1 LSELDVIV
9 IGGGPAGSTAGALLA
24 RQGRSVRLYDR
35 ERHPRFHVGESLL
48 PQSERLLRR
57 LGVWDQLAAHGFQ
70 RKWGAHFTFEP
81 DGGSNHIVFA
91 GALRTQGG
99 SRPPAQAFQVR
110 RAEFDNLLLR
120 NAQAQG
126 VDVREGVEVTE
137 VRFAGDR
144 AIGVRVRGADGVEE
158 DVDAKV
164 VFDATGR
171 EAMLGGQLR
180 IRERDPVL
188 RQAAMFSHYR
198 GARMGLGRDGGD
210 ILVVGGPAGWY
221 WMIPLDGETT
231 SVGVVFPGGV
241 MAARRGRPLT
251 ELYEELLA
259 ASPEV
264 AGRVAGAERIEDVH
278 PLADFSYRLQQ
289 FAGDGWVTVGDA
301 ACFLDP
307 VFSSG
312 VHVALTTATRAA
324 DDVAAALAKKGR
336 LDAADL
342 AGYERFTR
350 KGLDRFRRYILGYYD
365 PAFVGIFATEPPFEA
380 VRSAVVSALAGG
392 VFHPTIAQRLLEKLF
407 YMGVERHRKRME
419 RGDKPWTVAPAC
431 DARNGAGVEGP
442 QSPAMRDAEPPAPA
456 A

>member
-1 LSELDVIV
+1 VNDIDVLIV
-9 IGGGPAGSTAGALLA
+9 GGGPAGSTAGTLLA
-24 RQGRSVRLYDR
+24 RAGLAVRIYDR
-35 ERHPRFHVGESLL
+35 ERFPRFHVGESLL
-48 PQSERLLRR
+48 PQSEPLLRR
-57 LGVWDQLAAHGFQ
+57 LGVWDRLASAGFQ

-91 GALRTQGG
+91 GALG

-110 RAEFDNLLLR
+110 RADFDHLLLH
-120 NAQAQG
+120 NAAAAG
-126 VDVREGVEVTE
+126 VDVQESVEVLAVLFDGE
-137 VRFAGDR
+137 R
-144 AIGVRVRGADGVEE
+144 ATGARIRRADGVEE
-158 DVDAKV
+158 DVAARV

-171 EAMLGGQLR
+171 EAMLGGQLK

-188 RQAAMFSHYR
+188 RQAAMFSHFR
-198 GARMGLGRDGGD
+198 GARMGLGKEGGD

-221 WMIPLDGETT
+221 WMIPLDAETA

-241 MAARRGRPLT
+241 MAERRGRPLA

-264 AGRVAGAERIEDVH
+264 SGRIAGAQRVEAVH
-278 PLADFSYRLQQ
+278 PLADFSYRLRR
-289 FAGDGWVTVGDA
+289 FGGDGWVTVGDA

-324 DDVAAALAKKGR
+324 DDVAVALARRRR

-342 AGYERFTR
+342 AGYERFAR
-350 KGLDRFRRYILGYYD
+350 RGLDRFRRYILAYYD

-380 VRSAVVSALAGG
+380 LRAAVVSALAGG
-392 VFHPTIAQRLLEKLF
+392 VFRQTLSQKVFETMFFIAVELHRL
-407 YMGVERHRKRME
+407 RMA
-419 RGDKPWTVAPAC
+419 RGWMPPVTAPAC
-431 DARNGAGVEGP
+431 DARRGT
-442 QSPAMRDAEPPAPA
+442 EPLRKAPAP
-456 A
+456 